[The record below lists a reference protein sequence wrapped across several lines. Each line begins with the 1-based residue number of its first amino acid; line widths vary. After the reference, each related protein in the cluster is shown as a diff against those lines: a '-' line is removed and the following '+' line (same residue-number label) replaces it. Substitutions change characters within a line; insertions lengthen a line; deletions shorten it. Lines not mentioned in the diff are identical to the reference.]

1 MKDTVKR
8 VRRQSTDWEKIL
20 TKHTPDKGLLL
31 KIYKDILIFNNV
43 ENNQIL
49 KTGINPK
56 QRLHQ
61 EDIQMVNKHMT
72 RSLYHTSL
80 RKCKLKQ

>member
-1 MKDTVKR
+1 MKKKIDKPDFIKTKNFCSMKDTVKR

-43 ENNQIL
+43 ENN
-49 KTGINPK
+49 
-56 QRLHQ
+56 
-61 EDIQMVNKHMT
+61 
-72 RSLYHTSL
+72 
-80 RKCKLKQ
+80 

>member
-31 KIYKDILIFNNV
+31 KIYKELFKAQQQ
-43 ENNQIL
+43 EN
-49 KTGINPK
+49 
-56 QRLHQ
+56 
-61 EDIQMVNKHMT
+61 E
-72 RSLYHTSL
+72 
-80 RKCKLKQ
+80 